1 MSIFIL
7 HYTHH
12 EKFIQLIVMICTCD
26 AFSLNTIFISQPQP
40 HPRDETDIQTK
51 VQTQGLGIEIRV
63 CHEKRSTKAALWGI
77 ISWLSRIK
85 HNNTHSPKKRFISR
99 FSCSQYFPPDFLP
112 SVPSDWC
119 PWPLPGAWALR
130 ADSASRSDI
139 RRLLTETRSCPHPGP
154 PPTKL

>member
-1 MSIFIL
+1 MKSSYNWCLWFVFVL
-7 HYTHH
+7 T
-12 EKFIQLIVMICTCD
+12 D

-77 ISWLSRIK
+77 ISWLSRITQN
-85 HNNTHSPKKRFISR
+85 HTHTVLNRGSYQDEILLFTVVS
-99 FSCSQYFPPDFLP
+99 PDFLP
-112 SVPSDWC
+112 SVPGVGDRC
-119 PWPLPGAWALR
+119 PRPLPGAWALR
-130 ADSASRSDI
+130 DGSASRSDI
-139 RRLLTETRSCPHPGP
+139 RRLLTETQSCPHPSP